1 MEILEHTEMDVLLAD
16 IAMPE
21 EDGYALIRQVRSS
34 PAGRIATIPA
44 AAVTAHARD
53 DERRRVLAAGFHL
66 HLAKPLEPGQ
76 LTRTVQALARGNSL
90 VH

>member
-1 MEILEHTEMDVLLAD
+1 MDVLLAD

-21 EDGYALIRQVRSS
+21 EDGYALIRQVRAS

-53 DERRRVLAAGFHL
+53 DERRRGAGGRISPPSRQAVRTRSADAHG
-66 HLAKPLEPGQ
+66 PGVS
-76 LTRTVQALARGNSL
+76 TREFFGALN
-90 VH
+90 